1 MPSAVLFVKRKKFR
15 DDLSAPDFELVHV
28 IDGLLGLNNQSVD
41 AASKSL
47 PDG

>member
-15 DDLSAPDFELVHV
+15 NNLSVPDFELVHV
-28 IDGLLGLNNQSVD
+28 MDGLLGLNDQFVD